1 MAFLG
6 GLFGDI
12 KTRDVVAGAAKR
24 ISTDI
29 KDDMDD
35 TKDQINRLTELR
47 LQRVSRDQE
56 RRNTKITEN
65 TEVIKD
71 MEGKLGSIEA
81 AHFLVDKYGFREAQ
95 NVASELVKKKKLSG
109 GRIDPAEYL
118 GVEAGTGGAVT
129 ASQLASYVTPTAAV
143 PDLKDFG
150 PVGTGYASLL
160 QPGAAEKEFKQRSD
174 RAITAAGYDLNR
186 TSVQDIPSAPK
197 GKDLYEW
204 QIYTDDSAVKQAANL
219 QTIQNDLLMRE
230 QKAKN
235 PDEKKALEQER
246 LAAKAEQTQML
257 LQYEY
262 EQDLVLQTKA
272 KPLKASQIDK
282 YLKAIGGQIATSY
295 GLAKDS
301 NWVED
306 TLSGR
311 RIFSYKGINAAA
323 QKEMQQGSQ
332 SLVNEINKAVL
343 DGKDAAAISNAIFKA
358 VDSNTRFK
366 YVSKVD
372 DFGEGSF
379 VFGEGKENRLIN
391 DELQDTN
398 GQRIF
403 TGLIQTQNPPPAAA
417 GNQSANPAATAT
429 VQNVQA
435 SAATTIA
442 NRKQAYQAAGNNTQA
457 RLRVVQ
463 SLLRSLNNAGAV
475 NPATSNPY
483 TEAEI
488 EAELNK

>member
-118 GVEAGTGGAVT
+118 GIEAGTGGAVT

-150 PVGTGYASLL
+150 PIGTGYASLF

-174 RAITAAGYDLNR
+174 RAIAAAGYDLNR
-186 TSVQDIPSAPK
+186 TSVQDLPSAPK

-230 QKAKN
+230 QKAKS

-262 EQDLVLQTKA
+262 EQDLMLQTKA
-272 KPLKASQIDK
+272 KPLKASQVEK
-282 YLKAIGGQIATSY
+282 YVKSIGGQIATAY

-301 NWVED
+301 NWVEN
-306 TLSGR
+306 TLTGEM
-311 RIFSYKGINAAA
+311 IFSYKGINAAA

-332 SLVNEINKAVL
+332 SLVKEINKAVL
-343 DGKDAAAISNAIFKA
+343 DGKDAAAISDAIFKA
-358 VDSNTRFK
+358 VDSNTRFT

-398 GQRIF
+398 GQPVF
-403 TGLIQTQNPPPAAA
+403 TGLIQTQNPPPAVTS
-417 GNQSANPAATAT
+417 QTANPAATAT
-429 VQNVQA
+429 VQNPQGA
-435 SAATTIA
+435 AATTIA
-442 NRKQAYQAAGNNTQA
+442 NKKQAYQAAGNNTQA
-457 RLRVVQ
+457 RGLVVQ
-463 SLLRSLNNAGAV
+463 NLLRSLNNAGV
-475 NPATSNPY
+475 INPATSNPY
-483 TEAEI
+483 TAAEI
-488 EAELNK
+488 EAELSK